1 MNLLVLKIVN
11 GDYIV
16 YEYQPEGKGKSGLI
30 KYNKSL
36 GVADVDEVAENDA
49 DLYYANKAMIKVKNF
64 VANNNLPMQYTQ
76 AWY

>member
-36 GVADVDEVAENDA
+36 GVAVVDEVAENDT

>member
-1 MNLLVLKIVN
+1 MNLLLLKTLN
-11 GDYIV
+11 NDYIV

-49 DLYYANKAMIKVKNF
+49 DLYYAEE
-64 VANNNLPMQYTQ
+64 LCR
-76 AWY
+76 